1 LADVV
6 AVVAV
11 LAELEPLALDVAAA
25 ERVLGTDNGTVGKM
39 MDELAAGAPVE
50 AYVSAI
56 VDGALAEE
64 TAVDD
69 AEPAAAD
76 DAGAEEA
83 EALLYDG
90 LEMPN

>member
-1 LADVV
+1 V

-11 LAELEPLALDVAAA
+11 PAEPEPPALDVAAA
-25 ERVLGTDNGTVGKM
+25 ERVLGTDNGIVGEM

-50 AYVSAI
+50 AYVSAV

-64 TAVDD
+64 TAV
-69 AEPAAAD
+69 D